1 MNDLFQNFSF
11 IFTADNYKNLPASH
25 DRSDSHG
32 ICLFWNI
39 LFAVKESFVGLNR
52 SFSQIYAVSLVFKM
66 VGWFIKTNMSIVTK
80 PEDLDISWTD
90 LVKQFVICLACFF
103 SIWFCAVRNVCICM
117 VDIYF
122 VEQMG
127 IHKIAVA
134 LFIRTSQS
142 FIFIEIDSR
151 YLRKIQVTV
160 FVHFYQMFISSNRR

>member
-1 MNDLFQNFSF
+1 
-11 IFTADNYKNLPASH
+11 
-25 DRSDSHG
+25 
-32 ICLFWNI
+32 
-39 LFAVKESFVGLNR
+39 
-52 SFSQIYAVSLVFKM
+52 M

-134 LFIRTSQS
+134 LVMGRRQTE
-142 FIFIEIDSR
+142 IFIKIYGTHILKAEIPFLVPGR
-151 YLRKIQVTV
+151 
-160 FVHFYQMFISSNRR
+160 